1 MKYFENRIKC
11 GTTTVH
17 MRQLLLS
24 IAWPSM
30 KSITLQLFIGGEGE
44 EKDMFTPATQ
54 TLGRTNTI
62 FQKILMLFGFALMHT
77 KLESNLACKLNAQ
90 LKPICSLDI

>member
-1 MKYFENRIKC
+1 MQSVTCCPSNNMKYFENRIKC

-24 IAWPSM
+24 IARPSM

-62 FQKILMLFGFALMHT
+62 FQKN
-77 KLESNLACKLNAQ
+77 SNVVWFCVNAH
-90 LKPICSLDI
+90 KT